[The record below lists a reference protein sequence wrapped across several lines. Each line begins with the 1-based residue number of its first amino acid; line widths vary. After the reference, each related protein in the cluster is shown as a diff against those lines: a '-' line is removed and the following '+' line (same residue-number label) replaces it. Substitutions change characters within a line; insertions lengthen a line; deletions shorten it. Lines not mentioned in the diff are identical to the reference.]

1 MCVCVCVCVCVRHS
15 LSQSGPASTTR
26 HRGSLL
32 VVCAFLVCGDCVV
45 CGGGGICVCVCARV
59 CVSVCMYVCAYGL
72 QHCILYEYIQIAALP
87 INSHETTGQHL
98 ISL

>member
-1 MCVCVCVCVCVRHS
+1 MCVCVCVCVCHS
-15 LSQSGPASTTR
+15 LSQSRPASTAR
-26 HRGSLL
+26 QRGSLL

-45 CGGGGICVCVCARV
+45 YGGVCVCV
-59 CVSVCMYVCAYGL
+59 YGL
-72 QHCILYEYIQIAALP
+72 QHCNLYEYIQIAALP

>member
-1 MCVCVCVCVCVRHS
+1 MCVCVCVCVRARVCVCVCVYVCHS
-15 LSQSGPASTTR
+15 LSQSGPASTAR

-45 CGGGGICVCVCARV
+45 CGGVCMCVCV
-59 CVSVCMYVCAYGL
+59 YGL
-72 QHCILYEYIQIAALP
+72 QHCIALHEYIQIAALP

>member
-1 MCVCVCVCVCVRHS
+1 MCVRVFVCVCVCVCACHS
-15 LSQSGPASTTR
+15 LSQSGPASTAR
-26 HRGSLL
+26 QRVSPLL
-32 VVCAFLVCGDCVV
+32 VVCVFLECGDCVV
-45 CGGGGICVCVCARV
+45 CGGGGGVCMFVCV
-59 CVSVCMYVCAYGL
+59 YGL